1 MATAKH
7 PTGFHTEKS
16 TSNFQDFGHPGKYY
30 GSQTVSDGQ
39 TDYTGSNYGY
49 GAVIVKT
56 HGSAVFHLSNGG
68 TVAAENLTAGVVYD
82 LSLAKITAASS
93 ATIYVLKT
101 QGV

>member
-7 PTGFHTEKS
+7 PSGFHTDKS
-16 TSNFQDFGHPGKYY
+16 TSNFEDFGHPGKYY
-30 GSQTVSDGQ
+30 ESQTVADGQ
-39 TDYTGSNYGY
+39 TDYTGSNYGF

-68 TVAAENLTAGVVYD
+68 TVAATNLTAGTVYD

-93 ATIYVLKT
+93 ATIYVLKS